1 MSLIDY
7 SINMRFIQFGRDIP
21 ENQKEEYMN
30 IKPVTAETRA
40 STSKS
45 ENALSVAS
53 TETSLELPPPVSVSS
68 HLTEQME
75 APTTRPSDTAPKTDP
90 VTEVIAKINELFG
103 IREFGFIYPLANPKR
118 YERDE
123 LGMGYL
129 FADTFHNLLRYVRDA
144 DEWYHYIDGVWRED
158 KGGIIVRQCAKVLI
172 EYLKATLSD
181 EKFLDEFSKR
191 NKRETVIKEAK
202 DVYSKSLSDFDIDP
216 FLLNCLNG
224 TIDLRS
230 LQFRPHD
237 PADFLTKKA
246 KVIYNPNA
254 KCERWDKFVGEITCG
269 NADLLLYLQKSCGY
283 GLSGDTSEECLF
295 ILYGPT
301 TRNGKGTFMESTQGV
316 LGDYAKTIQPDS
328 LAYRKS
334 NGSGHSDDIAR
345 LAGIR
350 FVNASELPNDMK
362 LNAAIVKQITGGDTV
377 TTRFIYKGF
386 FEYRPQFKIYINTN
400 HLPEVGDDTLFSSG
414 RLKLIPFDRHF
425 DETEQDKSLKSF
437 FREAD
442 SKSAILNWLLKG
454 YELYKSEELT
464 PPSKVVE
471 LLHEYRKNSDAV
483 GLYIENRL
491 VSCDER
497 ERTKTSDFHLDFLKW
512 CLNEDV
518 AELSL
523 KEFVQAIRQKKLLAR
538 DREIGHYI
546 KGYRIRNE

>member
-1 MSLIDY
+1 MD
-7 SINMRFIQFGRDIP
+7 SITGKKSQISTLP
-21 ENQKEEYMN
+21 ENMN
-30 IKPVTAETRA
+30 
-40 STSKS
+40 
-45 ENALSVAS
+45 NAT
-53 TETSLELPPPVSVSS
+53 TE
-68 HLTEQME
+68 ME
-75 APTTRPSDTAPKTDP
+75 ATIA
-90 VTEVIAKINELFG
+90 VTEEIKKLFG
-103 IREFGFIYPLANPKR
+103 IKGFIFIPQSANPKR

-129 FADTFHNLLRYVRDA
+129 FADNFKILLRYVRDA
-144 DEWYHYIDGVWRED
+144 GEWYCFIDGVWLED
-158 KGGIIVRQCAKVLI
+158 KGGITARQCAKALI

-181 EKFLDEFSKR
+181 EKFIDEFSKR
-191 NKRETVIKEAK
+191 TKRETMLKEAM
-202 DVYSKSLSDFDIDP
+202 DVYSISLSDFDTDP

-224 TIDLRS
+224 TMDLRS

-246 KVIYNPNA
+246 KVIYNPDA
-254 KCERWDKFVGEITCG
+254 KCVRWNEFASEITCS
-269 NADLLLYLQKSCGY
+269 NADLSLYLQKSCGY

-316 LGDYAKTIQPDS
+316 LGDYARTIQPDS

-400 HLPEVGDDTLFSSG
+400 HLPEVGDDSLFSSG

-425 DETEQDKSLKSF
+425 DETEQDKSLKSVF
-437 FREAD
+437 QEDD
-442 SKSAILNWLLKG
+442 SKSAILNWLLEG
-454 YELYKSEELT
+454 YRLYKSEGLT
-464 PPSKVVE
+464 PPPKVVE

-491 VSCDER
+491 VSSDER
-497 ERTKTSDFHLDFLKW
+497 ERTKTSDFHLDFLNW
-512 CLNEDV
+512 CRNEDV